1 MAKKIIE
8 YSNDVKIMRQS
19 QSKLALDYLRD
30 NGISCSI
37 MELNRVVDIFVEC
50 CSREVKGDLKER
62 VVRLDKWIQEKKSK
76 GWNIYIFLDF

>member
-50 CSREVKGDLKER
+50 CSREVKGDLKDR

-76 GWNIYIFLDF
+76 G

>member
-62 VVRLDKWIQEKKSK
+62 VIRLDKWIKEKKSK
-76 GWNIYIFLDF
+76 G

>member
-50 CSREVKGDLKER
+50 CSIEVKGDLKER

-76 GWNIYIFLDF
+76 G